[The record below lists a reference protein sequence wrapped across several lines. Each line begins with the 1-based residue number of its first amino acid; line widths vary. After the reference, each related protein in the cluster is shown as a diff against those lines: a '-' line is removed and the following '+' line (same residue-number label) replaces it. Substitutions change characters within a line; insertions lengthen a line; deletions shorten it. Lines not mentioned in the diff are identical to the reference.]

1 MIDIKQIKKEISK
14 YDVISFDLFDTLIK
28 RDCYKPTEIFYF
40 IEQKVDQEFG
50 RKSNFSVER
59 MRAEIVARKKAKAE
73 EVTIEEIYN
82 VLTGGFSCS
91 EKELIRYIE
100 EECEYNL
107 CQWNPL
113 IKRVY
118 DYCVD
123 KGKRIFI
130 VTDIYLP
137 EELIQRILYKLEIRY
152 DMLFVSSTIRKM
164 KQNGSL
170 FQYVLNESKITPDRI
185 IHIGDNKK
193 SDYLIPKKMGINA
206 VLIPR
211 NSKINLYYNERLYR
225 KNFDY
230 ANLCSFI
237 NNHANTHSW
246 DAIYTNT
253 SFDFFSETGYE
264 VQGPVLYGYVNW
276 LSEQFRLDGIEKV
289 FFLSRDGQLMQKAY
303 EKLKNILPST
313 YMYASRKALI
323 IPSLWMTSSISEI
336 SESIFW
342 GRRGTIQDFLK
353 KIGLNPTEFEKDF
366 TVAGFSLVDDCEY
379 SDLWQNPDFIEVFE
393 KKVKQKMIA
402 NSYQMYCLLTSYLK
416 QINFSGKVAVVDIG
430 WYGHMQNALEK
441 VIKAANI
448 SAEIH
453 GYYLGLRPES
463 PLLDHMEA
471 KGYLFD
477 KDKYDNF
484 SMMEVP
490 FNSIVEMLF
499 TANHGTTKGYKEE
512 NGNIEPI
519 LGQWEYD
526 NVVYKKD
533 YNAIHACQEGALAFI
548 DDMLIEKKYFLF
560 KTDSIITFAN
570 WFQLG
575 RFPSIK
581 AATYFGNL
589 HFLDDG
595 VKTLAKP
602 RLKFN
607 YLIHPIILLCDLRD
621 SLWRMGFFTRVFGTW
636 FPYAL
641 CYETMKNIYI
651 FLIKILHKR

>member
-1 MIDIKQIKKEISK
+1 MIDIKKIKEEISK
-14 YDVISFDLFDTLIK
+14 YNVISFDLFDTLIK
-28 RDCYKPTEIFYF
+28 RDCYQPTEIFYF
-40 IEQKVDQEFG
+40 IEQKIDQEFG
-50 RKSNFSVER
+50 RKSKFSIER
-59 MRAEIVARKKAKAE
+59 MKAEIGARKKAKAK
-73 EVTIEEIYN
+73 EVTMEEIYN
-82 VLTGGFSCS
+82 VLTGAFSDS
-91 EKELIRYIE
+91 EKNLIRHIE
-100 EECEYNL
+100 EEYEYNL

-113 IKRVY
+113 IKQVY
-118 DYCVD
+118 DYCVEE
-123 KGKRIFI
+123 GKRIFI

-137 EELIQRILYKLEIRY
+137 EELIQQILLKLNIFY
-152 DMLFVSSTIRKM
+152 DKLFVSSTIGKM

-170 FQYVLNESKITPDRI
+170 FQYVLNESKITPDNI
-185 IHIGDNKK
+185 LHIGDNKK

-206 VLIPR
+206 ILISKD
-211 NSKINLYYNERLYR
+211 SKINLYYNEKLYR
-225 KNFDY
+225 KSFDY

-246 DAIYTNT
+246 DAIYTDT

-276 LSEQFRLDGIEKV
+276 LREQFRLDGIEKV

-303 EKLKNILPST
+303 EKLTDILPST

-336 SESIFW
+336 REAIFW
-342 GRRGTIQDFLK
+342 GRRGTIRDFLK

-366 TVAGFSLVDDCEY
+366 AIAGFSLVDDCEY

-393 KKVKQKMIA
+393 KKLKQKMIV
-402 NSYQMYCLLTSYLK
+402 NSRQMYDLLLRYLK

-519 LGQWEYD
+519 FAQWEYD

-533 YNAIHACQEGALAFI
+533 YDAIRACQEGALAFI
-548 DDMLIEKKYFLF
+548 DDMLTEKKYFLF
-560 KTDSIITFAN
+560 KADSIIMFAN
-570 WFQLG
+570 WLKLG

-589 HFLDDG
+589 HFLDDS
-595 VKTLAKP
+595 VKSIAKP
-602 RLKFN
+602 RLKFK
-607 YLIHPIILLCDLRD
+607 YLLYPCILLCDFRD
-621 SLWRMGFFTRVFGTW
+621 SLWRMGFLTRVFGTW

-641 CYETMKNIYI
+641 YYERMKNIYML
-651 FLIKILHKR
+651 LIKTLHKR